1 MNNIC
6 ITGFMSSGKT
16 VVSKELAKLSGRVV
30 IDTDEMIEKELNMK
44 INDIFSRFGEEYF
57 RQQETRILEMALE
70 ADDAIISTGGGIVLS
85 EYNRKIMRRNGVI
98 VAIIPD
104 FSVIES
110 RIITARETRP
120 LLREENDKIKK
131 RFFDRLPLYRDCDV
145 EVNPDIG
152 DTPTEIAEYILER
165 IK

>member
-57 RQQETRILEMALE
+57 RKQETRILEKALE
-70 ADDAIISTGGGIVLS
+70 TKDAIISTGGGIILS
-85 EYNRKIMRRNGVI
+85 EHNRRIMRKNGII

-104 FSVIES
+104 FSLIES

-120 LLREENDKIKK
+120 LLREENDKIRK
-131 RFFDRLPLYRDCDV
+131 RFFDRLPLYKDCDI
-145 EVNPDIG
+145 EVNPDKA
-152 DTPTEIAEYILER
+152 DTPSLIAEYILER